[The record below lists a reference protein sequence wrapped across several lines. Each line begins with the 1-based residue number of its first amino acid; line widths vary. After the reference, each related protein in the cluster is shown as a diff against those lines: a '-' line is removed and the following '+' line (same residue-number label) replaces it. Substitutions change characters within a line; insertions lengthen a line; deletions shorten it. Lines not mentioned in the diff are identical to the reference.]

1 MKALPPKLVDE
12 RVQTI
17 LLAQKKK
24 KSFIKFSNKQ
34 LARDLCGC
42 NKQLARD
49 LCDAAMHVVAKKCLL
64 PEQMT
69 PALKEKVSK
78 YAAKRHVC
86 SHIDCSFSTMYAS
99 SIVRHSRTCKHVNSN
114 KS

>member
-1 MKALPPKLVDE
+1 MKALPPNLVDE

-17 LLAQKKK
+17 LLAKKK
-24 KSFIKFSNKQ
+24 KRSFF
-34 LARDLCGC
+34 CGC